1 MSDPK
6 AEQAVTA
13 NIRDIVFTI
22 NELLDR
28 RRMFPALI
36 LLYAGIDIF
45 GSWLRPKARPEN
57 SSGDFK
63 AWSDQYLLKSSGLPM
78 TAEDLWG
85 ARCGLLHA
93 ATAASKNSR
102 AGQARE
108 ICYVRAPQDAVRFA
122 QQELQKAGQ
131 NKLLVDTDAIFD
143 AFTKGVMRFIQDI
156 GSDAQLREL
165 VFFHASSISWQ
176 QSINPPSSPQS
187 PPDLTGAPG
196 PPLRGGGHEA

>member
-6 AEQAVTA
+6 TEQAVTSA
-13 NIRDIVFTI
+13 MKDIVFTI
-22 NELLDR
+22 NELLDK

-45 GSWLRPKARPEN
+45 GSWLRPRGRHE
-57 SSGDFK
+57 SSSTDFK
-63 AWSDQYLLKSSGLPM
+63 AWSDQYLLKGSALQV
-78 TAEDLWG
+78 TADDLWG

-93 ATAASKNSR
+93 ATAASRSSR

-108 ICYVRAPQDAVRFA
+108 ICHIRVPQDFARFA

-131 NKLLVDTDAIFD
+131 NKVIVDADALFN
-143 AFTKGVMRFIQDI
+143 AFTNGVMRFIQDI
-156 GSDAQLREL
+156 TKDAQLREQ

-176 QSINPPSSPQS
+176 QSMS
-187 PPDLTGAPG
+187 PPGSPALPQA
-196 PPLRGGGHEA
+196 